1 MLHADMRLASL
12 LAATLIATSGNTMA
26 LEDQA
31 GAAPDG
37 PSLRFVIAAWTID
50 GGGTSISVGGPY
62 VLSGTIGQPDA
73 APSIHGGGQVVLPGF
88 WTMSE
93 PLLDRVFIDG
103 FE

>member
-1 MLHADMRLASL
+1 
-12 LAATLIATSGNTMA
+12 MA

-37 PSLRFVIAAWTID
+37 TPLRFVIAARTID
-50 GGGTSISVGGPY
+50 GGGTLISVGGPF

-73 APSIHGGGQVVLPGF
+73 GPPIDGGGQVVLPGF

-93 PLLDRVFIDG
+93 PLLDRVFSDE